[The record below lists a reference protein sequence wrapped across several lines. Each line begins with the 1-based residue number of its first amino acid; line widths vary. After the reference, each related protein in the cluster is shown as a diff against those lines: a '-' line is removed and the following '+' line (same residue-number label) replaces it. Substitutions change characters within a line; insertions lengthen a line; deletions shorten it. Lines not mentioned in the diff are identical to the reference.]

1 MSVKP
6 RPEILEIN
14 PYRPGKPI
22 AEVERELG
30 IQNAIKL
37 ASNEATGIKAS
48 PRALEAAIKEL
59 EKVFFYPES
68 SCPELSKALVRQLG
82 FTTDYFV
89 FGNGSN
95 DLLELITKTYV
106 NPGEEVL
113 FGYPSFIMY
122 DIAARIPNGIPVPI
136 PLKDWKYDL
145 DAIAA
150 RVTPKTKVIFIANPN
165 NPTGTVVDP
174 AAADR
179 FVRNLPDGVL
189 LCWDEA
195 YLNFC
200 DPGTIPDAIQW
211 VKEGR
216 NVLVTRSFA
225 KVFGLAG
232 LRIGYS
238 LGLPELIEPM
248 HRIRQPFNVNLIAQ
262 AAALAALEDHKY
274 LQEHYELI
282 KKGRQQYYKALDEM
296 GLKYLP
302 TQANFIAIYIGPE
315 MLKVYDQL
323 LHEGIIV
330 RPLAGPWGMPE
341 WIRVTFST
349 IGHNEAFLKALR
361 KVLGK
366 A

>member
-14 PYRPGKPI
+14 PYRPGKPV

-30 IQNAIKL
+30 IKNAIKL

-48 PRALEAAIKEL
+48 PKAVAAAIKEL
-59 EKVFFYPES
+59 EKIHFYPES
-68 SCPELSKALVRQLG
+68 ACPDLSKALAQQLG
-82 FTTDYFV
+82 FTPEHFI

-95 DLLELITKTYV
+95 DILELIAKTYV
-106 NPGEEVL
+106 CAGEEVL
-113 FGYPSFIMY
+113 FGDPSFIVY
-122 DIAARIPNGIPVPI
+122 DIAARIPNGVPVRI

-145 DAIAA
+145 DAILA
-150 RVTPKTKVIFIANPN
+150 RITPKTKLIFIANPN

-195 YLNFC
+195 YLNFG
-200 DPGTIPDAIQW
+200 DPGTIYDATQW
-211 VKEGR
+211 VKDGL

-238 LGLPELIEPM
+238 LGMPELIEPM

-262 AAALAALEDHKY
+262 AAALAALEDHQY
-274 LQEHYELI
+274 LKEHYELI
-282 KKGRQQYYKALDEM
+282 KKGREQYYKALDEM
-296 GLKYLP
+296 GMKYLP
-302 TQANFIAIYIGPE
+302 TQANFIAIYIGPG

-341 WIRVTFST
+341 WIRVTFSSLE
-349 IGHNEAFLKALR
+349 HNEAFLKALR